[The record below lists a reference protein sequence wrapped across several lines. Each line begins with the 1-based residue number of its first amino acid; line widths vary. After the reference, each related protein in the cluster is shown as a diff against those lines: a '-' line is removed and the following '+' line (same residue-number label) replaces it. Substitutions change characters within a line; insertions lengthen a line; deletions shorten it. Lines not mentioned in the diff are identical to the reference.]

1 MNSMAHSAGSAEA
14 EMSIIVDSIDY
25 KLNKLHETG
34 TGIAQNLF
42 QREDMKS
49 VIDVV
54 TSLANGIDF
63 LTNKLGLFG
72 TVATGFAG
80 YGIVSIVRNFS
91 KSNLRI
97 IKTLLQFLIGK
108 S

>member
-1 MNSMAHSAGSAEA
+1 MAHSAGNAES

-72 TVATGFAG
+72 TVATGAG
-80 YGIVSIVRNFS
+80 VTGIVQIIRNFS
-91 KSNLRI
+91 KSNLKI

>member
-1 MNSMAHSAGSAEA
+1 MNSMAHSAGNAEA
-14 EMSIIVDSIDY
+14 EMSIIMDSIDY

-34 TGIAQNLF
+34 TGISQNLF

-49 VIDVV
+49 VIDAV

-63 LTNKLGLFG
+63 LTGKLGLFG
-72 TVATGFAG
+72 TIVTGFVSTR
-80 YGIVSIVRNFS
+80 IVSVIRNFS

-97 IKTLLQFLIGK
+97 IKLSYSF
-108 S
+108 